1 MAHDASGFTERA
13 LTALKER
20 GMRITQPRR
29 TLIHVL
35 AESDSPLSASELFAR
50 AKSRS
55 KACDLATVYRILS
68 ALADL
73 GLVHHIASLDGW
85 QACQTSHD
93 LGPDRQHLV
102 CGECGQTVEVPWT
115 PQELANLKHVAEREG
130 YSHPEV
136 RVEILGVCGKCAP
149 EKKEAGPL

>member
-1 MAHDASGFTERA
+1 MNMAQDAPGFAERA
-13 LTALKER
+13 LVALKQR

-29 TLIHVL
+29 TLIQVL

-55 KACDLATVYRILS
+55 KACDLATVYRVLS
-68 ALADL
+68 ALSDL

-85 QACQTSHD
+85 QACQTTHE

-115 PQELANLKHVAEREG
+115 PEELSTLKNLATREG
-130 YSHPEV
+130 YSSPEV
-136 RVEILGVCGKCAP
+136 RVEILGVCGKCSHS
-149 EKKEAGPL
+149 K